1 MASLRTFATIKPP
14 RLLRIAVLFCIA
26 LFFCVSVSARTNV
39 SKNPVQAR
47 PLIVGVVPG
56 ALPPMEMSNPNDS
69 ENPVRGVSAD
79 FVQRIAGAL
88 QKPVQWQSFAD
99 RGAMIDALRQHRI
112 DAATSATGNDG
123 GVALLYSKP
132 YVATKQVYVERRV
145 AGSHTGRIAYVESQT
160 SPQRLQDAYPSMH
173 PVAYRDTLSALLAVS
188 LGDADAFVG
197 DLVTA
202 GYAVD
207 HFDLVNLT
215 LSGFAPFD
223 EAGYS
228 FAFAADATGE
238 ALRRRMDA
246 ALAALPPRFLMEVR
260 ARWAV
265 AAAVTFT
272 QPLELSGPEL
282 AWIAAHPVVDYSMYA
297 DAAPMTF
304 RDSRGKP
311 AGLAIDMLSAIG
323 AATGLTFEGHLR
335 DSVEAVTQDIFDGNS
350 ALIPYGFSAGQI
362 PPQFV
367 PSKPYGEGVLA
378 IVTRAGAE
386 PLHDARALAE
396 KRVALWRNHA
406 LMAMLH
412 ERVPTARIVE
422 TLPVKGQFDA
432 VLDGDADA
440 TVIDMTFANY
450 AVGNPYRGKL
460 AITGAFIDQP
470 VQHGFLIA
478 RGEPMLLSIVNKAI
492 AHMQPAELDAIRRR
506 WLLIEHPESK
516 WEQRRPQV
524 IFGALLAVAL
534 LALLAGW
541 GWSLKKQVDRRR
553 RAEDAMRRAR
563 NDAES
568 ANRAKSVFLAAMS
581 HEIRTPMN
589 AVLGLL
595 ELELRSPGDRASTVR
610 ALGTAHNAARDLLG
624 MIDDILDMAK
634 IEAGRLTLMPAPVE
648 LGAWVQSVA
657 AIYEPAARVKGLAL
671 RVRANGESEH
681 AWVLADALRLR
692 QVLGNLLS
700 NAIKFTD
707 AGEIVIDYSIAQTN
721 TRCAFVFT
729 VSDTGL
735 GIAGDQ
741 QALLFT
747 PFTQARQEQP
757 GRFGGT
763 GLGLTI
769 CRRLMTLMNGTIEL
783 SSTPGQGS
791 RFTVKMSLPL
801 SEPPLQMPVPEDPE
815 TRVPEGLR
823 ILVVDDHPANL
834 ILLTSQLKNLGCEI
848 ETASEGA
855 AAFSRWDQ
863 QRLEGSPFDLILTD
877 CSMPVM
883 SGEDLARAIRKREA
897 EGQGTRVPIV
907 GVTANAQREAVD
919 HALASGMTQCL
930 VKPLGLDALRHALV
944 LASQRTEEVHEA
956 ATPVIADHTSPDA
969 YARFFP
975 VSDAPIRLSR
985 RTTGTR
991 AYGPTH
997 AFPSNTPRQQ
1007 SVITAHTADANHQTK
1022 RLAIAAP
1029 RFDAD
1034 LLNSHGDQ
1042 AALLVDVL
1050 KWSNQVDLE
1059 ASRAALDTG
1068 DFQRLHELV
1077 HRMKGASLVIGA
1089 TPFADACV
1097 ALQSLIEHDEHPSDM
1112 AKLCDA
1118 YARFNDEAIALDAA
1132 LTQHAAL
1139 TQNVA

>member
-1 MASLRTFATIKPP
+1 
-14 RLLRIAVLFCIA
+14 
-26 LFFCVSVSARTNV
+26 
-39 SKNPVQAR
+39 
-47 PLIVGVVPG
+47 
-56 ALPPMEMSNPNDS
+56 MEMSNSNEPEPNELEPNKA
-69 ENPVRGVSAD
+69 ENAVRGVSVD
-79 FVQRIAGAL
+79 FAQRVGSAL
-88 QKPVQWQSFAD
+88 QRPVQWQTFAD

-123 GVALLYSKP
+123 GAALLYSKP
-132 YVATKQVYVERRV
+132 YVATKQVYVERRI
-145 AGSHTGRIAYVESQT
+145 AGAHTGRIAYVESQT
-160 SPQRLQDAYPSMH
+160 SPQRLQNAYPSMH
-173 PVAYRDTLSALLAVS
+173 PVPYRDTLSALLSVS

-207 HFDLVNLT
+207 HFDLISLT
-215 LSGFAPFD
+215 ISGFAPFD

-228 FAFAADATGE
+228 FAFAPDISGE
-238 ALRRRMDA
+238 ALRRRVDA
-246 ALAALPPRFLMEVR
+246 ALAALPPRFLVEVR

-265 AAAVTFT
+265 AAPVTFA
-272 QPLELSGPEL
+272 QPLKLSEAER
-282 AWIAAHPVVDYSMYA
+282 AWIAAHPVIDYSMYA

-304 RDSRGKP
+304 RDSGGKP
-311 AGLAIDMLSAIG
+311 AGLAIDMLLAIG
-323 AATGLTFEGHLR
+323 ALTGLTFEGHLR
-335 DSVEAVTQDIFDGNS
+335 GSVEAVADDIFDGNS
-350 ALIPYGFSAGQI
+350 ALIPYGLSAGRI

-386 PLHDARALAE
+386 PLHDARMLGE

-406 LMAMLH
+406 LMAMLR

-422 TLPVKGQFDA
+422 TSPVNGQFDA
-432 VLDGDADA
+432 VVNGDADA
-440 TVIDMTFANY
+440 AVIDMTFANY

-460 AITGAFIDQP
+460 VISGAFIDQP

-478 RGEPMLLSIVNKAI
+478 RGEPILLSIVDKAI

-541 GWSLKKQVDRRR
+541 LRALKNQVNRRR
-553 RAEDAMRRAR
+553 VAEDAMRRAK
-563 NDAES
+563 NEAES
-568 ANRAKSVFLAAMS
+568 ANRAKSAFLAAMS

-589 AVLGLL
+589 AILGLL
-595 ELELRSPGDRASTVR
+595 ELELRSPGDRASTVK
-610 ALGTAHNAARDLLG
+610 ALGTANNAARDLLG

-648 LGAWVQSVA
+648 LGAWVQGVA
-657 AIYEPAARVKGLAL
+657 AIYEPAACVKGVTLT
-671 RVRANGESEH
+671 VRAIGESEH

-707 AGEIVIDYSIAQTN
+707 AGEVVIDYSIAQTN

-735 GIAGDQ
+735 GIAADQ
-741 QALLFT
+741 QALLFA

-769 CRRLMTLMNGTIEL
+769 CRRLMTLMNGTIAL
-783 SSTPGQGS
+783 SSEPKQGS
-791 RFTVKMSLPL
+791 RFTVKVSLPL
-801 SEPPLQMPVPEDPE
+801 SEPPLEKAVPLDTE
-815 TRVPEGLR
+815 VPIREGLR
-823 ILVVDDHPANL
+823 VLVVDDHPANQ
-834 ILLTSQLKNLGCEI
+834 ILLASQLKHLGCEI
-848 ETASEGA
+848 ETASDGA
-855 AAFSRWDQ
+855 AAFARWEQ
-863 QRLEGSPFDLILTD
+863 QRLDGSPFDLILTD

-883 SGEDLARAIRKREA
+883 SGEDLTRAIRKREA
-897 EGQGTRVPIV
+897 EEHSTQISAIPRIRRIPIV

-919 HALASGMTQCL
+919 QALASGMTQCL
-930 VKPLGLDALRHALV
+930 VKPLGLDALRRALV
-944 LASQRTEEVHEA
+944 LASQEE
-956 ATPVIADHTSPDA
+956 ATLPVAEHASHDA
-969 YARFFP
+969 YSRFFP
-975 VSDAPIRLSR
+975 VADASIRFSN
-985 RTTGTR
+985 RTARTR
-991 AYGPTH
+991 TYGPTH
-997 AFPSNTPRQQ
+997 AFPSNKIGQQ
-1007 SVITAHTADANHQTK
+1007 FVMSVPFDVNEIHQTNP
-1022 RLAIAAP
+1022 LVIAAP
-1029 RFDAD
+1029 RFNAE
-1034 LLNSHGDQ
+1034 LLKSHGDQ
-1042 AALLVDVL
+1042 ASLLVDVL
-1050 KWSNQVDLE
+1050 KWSNQVDLD
-1059 ASRAALDTG
+1059 ATRAAFDSG

-1077 HRMKGASLVIGA
+1077 HRMKGASSVIGA
-1089 TPFADACV
+1089 TPFTDACA
-1097 ALQSLIEHDEHPSDM
+1097 ALQRLLERGERPPDTTELDH
-1112 AKLCDA
+1112 A
-1118 YARFNDEAIALDAA
+1118 YTHFHDEAIALDTA

-1139 TQNVA
+1139 AQNDA

>member
-1 MASLRTFATIKPP
+1 VATNQNQAKP
-14 RLLRIAVLFCIA
+14 LVVGIVL
-26 LFFCVSVSARTNV
+26 
-39 SKNPVQAR
+39 
-47 PLIVGVVPG
+47 GV
-56 ALPPMEMSNPNDS
+56 LPPMEMRNPNEPEPNES
-69 ENPVRGVSAD
+69 GIAVRGVSVD
-79 FVQRIAGAL
+79 FAQRVAIAL
-88 QKPVQWQSFAD
+88 QRPVQWQSFAD

-123 GVALLYSKP
+123 SATLLYSKP
-132 YVATKQVYVERRV
+132 YVETKQVYVERRV
-145 AGSHTGRIAYVESQT
+145 AGAHTGRIAYVESQT
-160 SPQRLQDAYPSMH
+160 SPKRLQIAYPSMR
-173 PVAYRDTLSALLAVS
+173 PVAYRDTLSALLSVS

-207 HFDLVNLT
+207 HFDLISLT
-215 LSGFAPFD
+215 ISGFAPFD

-238 ALRRRMDA
+238 ALRRRVDA
-246 ALAALPPRFLMEVR
+246 ALAALPPRFLVEVR

-265 AAAVTFT
+265 AAPVTFA
-272 QPLELSGPEL
+272 QPLKLSADEL
-282 AWIAAHPVVDYSMYA
+282 AWIAAHPVIDYSMYA
-297 DAAPMTF
+297 NAAPMTF
-304 RDSRGKP
+304 RDSGGKP

-323 AATGLTFEGHLR
+323 ALTGLTFEGHLR
-335 DSVEAVTQDIFDGNS
+335 GSVEAVADDIFDGNS
-350 ALIPYGFSAGQI
+350 ALIPYGLSAGRI

-378 IVTRAGAE
+378 IVTRAGAK
-386 PLHDARALAE
+386 PLHDARMLGE

-406 LMAMLH
+406 LMAMLR

-422 TLPVKGQFDA
+422 TSPVNGQFDA
-432 VLDGDADA
+432 VLNGNADA
-440 TVIDMTFANY
+440 AVIDMTFANY

-470 VQHGFLIA
+470 VQHGFLIS
-478 RGEPMLLSIVNKAI
+478 RGEPILLSIVNKAI

-524 IFGALLAVAL
+524 IFGALLALAL

-541 GWSLKKQVDRRR
+541 LWALKNQVNRRR
-553 RAEDAMRRAR
+553 TAEHAMRRAR
-563 NDAES
+563 NEAES
-568 ANRAKSVFLAAMS
+568 ANRAKSAFLAAMS

-595 ELELRSPGDRASTVR
+595 ELELRSPGDRASTVK
-610 ALGTAHNAARDLLG
+610 ALGTANNAARDLLG

-634 IEAGRLTLMPAPVE
+634 IEAGRLTLTSTPVE
-648 LGAWVQSVA
+648 LGAWVQGVA
-657 AIYEPAARVKGLAL
+657 AIYEPAARAKGLAL
-671 RVRANGESEH
+671 TVRANGESEH

-707 AGEIVIDYSIAQTN
+707 AGEVVIEYSIAQTN

-735 GIAGDQ
+735 GIAADQ
-741 QALLFT
+741 QALLFA

-769 CRRLMTLMNGTIEL
+769 CRRLMTLMNGTIAL
-783 SSTPGQGS
+783 SSAPGQGS
-791 RFTVKMSLPL
+791 RFTAKVSLPL
-801 SEPPLQMPVPEDPE
+801 SEPPLEKAAPLDAEVPL
-815 TRVPEGLR
+815 REGLR
-823 ILVVDDHPANL
+823 VLVVDDHPANQ
-834 ILLTSQLKNLGCEI
+834 ILLASQLKHFGCEI
-848 ETASEGA
+848 ETASDGA
-855 AAFSRWDQ
+855 AAFARWDQ
-863 QRLEGSPFDLILTD
+863 QRLDGSPFDLILTD

-883 SGEDLARAIRKREA
+883 SGEDLTRAIRKREA
-897 EGQGTRVPIV
+897 EGDGTGISRMGLPQVPIV

-919 HALASGMTQCL
+919 QALASGMTQCL
-930 VKPLGLDALRHALV
+930 VKPLGLDALRRALV
-944 LASQRTEEVHEA
+944 LASREEATLPEA
-956 ATPVIADHTSPDA
+956 EHASHDA

-975 VSDAPIRLSR
+975 VSDAPIRLLA
-985 RTTGTR
+985 RTARTR
-991 AYGPTH
+991 TYGPTH
-997 AFPSNTPRQQ
+997 AFPSNKTGQQ
-1007 SVITAHTADANHQTK
+1007 FVRSLPNAADVNHQTNP
-1022 RLAIAAP
+1022 LVIATP
-1029 RFDAD
+1029 RFNAA
-1034 LLNSHGDQ
+1034 LLRSHGDQ

-1050 KWSNQVDLE
+1050 KWSNQVDLD
-1059 ASRAALDTG
+1059 ATRAAFDSG

-1077 HRMKGASLVIGA
+1077 HRMKGGSSVIGA
-1089 TPFADACV
+1089 TPFTDACA
-1097 ALQSLIEHDEHPSDM
+1097 ALQRLLERGARPPDTTELDRAYTHFHDES
-1112 AKLCDA
+1112 
-1118 YARFNDEAIALDAA
+1118 IALDTA

-1139 TQNVA
+1139 AQNDA